1 MSSKFLP
8 HKVALLLFLTI
19 TLVTTP
25 LRWNFSVLAAPES
38 GGTKEEIE
46 DLNKKIA
53 EQQKKI
59 KELETTMANYQ
70 KSIDD
75 NRSKAVSLKNQISI
89 LDSRLTQLQNDIAL
103 TKSKIEQT
111 QLQISALT
119 LSIQEKQTV
128 IDKQKTIITGIIQQ
142 VHAGDQ
148 KNYLEVLLTYKNFAE
163 FYDELKNLES
173 VNIDLGRS
181 IKNLRLAKEDLLAK
195 KNEADQTKKRYE
207 ALQTDLL
214 QKQQSLSE
222 QSGNKQN
229 LLVQTKNSEAKYQ
242 TLLASLKK
250 QYQSVENEVR
260 SYEAQIKK
268 KLEAQ
273 DKIPLS
279 GNVAFAWPVP
289 SHYVTA
295 QFHDPTYVFRNVFEH
310 SAVDIRAAHG
320 TAVRAAASGY
330 VAKARTCTTS
340 SCYAYVLIVHT
351 GNLSSV
357 YGHLSQISV
366 KDDQFVNQGDIIGYS
381 GATPGTVGA
390 GPFTTGAHL
399 HFEIRL
405 NGIPVNPEKYL

>member
-1 MSSKFLP
+1 MSPKFLP
-8 HKVALLLFLTI
+8 HKIALLLFLTI

-25 LRWNFSVLAAPES
+25 LQWNFSVLAAPES

-195 KNEADQTKKRYE
+195 KNEADQTKKKYE
-207 ALQTDLL
+207 ALQADLT

-242 TLLASLKK
+242 TLLTSLKK